1 MSMET
6 FICPKCKRQGCWTE
20 EGEFDYVC
28 KCGHSVQVE
37 PQLTDLSQSE
47 LIARLYATE
56 SDRDRLCM
64 RILEIEDAARKYIDG
79 EMTLAVFEEVL
90 RWENRPFKR

>member
-1 MSMET
+1 MSMEN

-37 PQLTDLSQSE
+37 PQLTDLSKE
-47 LIARLYATE
+47 DLIAKLYKTE
-56 SDRDRLCM
+56 HERNMALM
-64 RILEIEDAARKYIDG
+64 RIAELESKEI
-79 EMTLAVFEEVL
+79 
-90 RWENRPFKR
+90 